1 MFARLG
7 LGKHQIRDADSPK
20 GIGNLLFPAPNSI
33 REKKTFS
40 FEPKAQRKG
49 KEGDGVDGDD
59 DDGRKNDDGDDD
71 IQKKHDDEHDEAQ
84 YST

>member
-1 MFARLG
+1 MPTHPKESETYF
-7 LGKHQIRDADSPK
+7 SPHLTRYEK
-20 GIGNLLFPAPNSI
+20 
-33 REKKTFS
+33 KKTFS